1 MISSIATIFKK
12 LKLDTHEN
20 VGWGRIHLPEMELH
34 TTAWWLSVDHA
45 AVASWRREE
54 LDAALVGAGRALQT
68 VASVLLMAD
77 PHDLGMVAQ
86 VRSPHAERPVIY
98 LWEAAPGGV
107 GMSPR
112 LFERTEE
119 LVAGALELVEGCGC
133 EAGCPA
139 CVGPRGESRL
149 DARGLAHRLLSLLQE
164 PDPHAAAPTVMQ
176 GAADAA

>member
-1 MISSIATIFKK
+1 
-12 LKLDTHEN
+12 
-20 VGWGRIHLPEMELH
+20 V
-34 TTAWWLSVDHA
+34 VD
-45 AVASWRREE
+45 WRREE

-86 VRSPHAERPVIY
+86 VQSPHQEQPVIY

-107 GMSPR
+107 GMAPR

-119 LVAGALELVEGCGC
+119 LMEGALELVAACDC
-133 EAGCPA
+133 EVGCPA

-149 DARGLAHRLLSLLQE
+149 DGRSLSERLLRLLTGQVAPTRGARATE
-164 PDPHAAAPTVMQ
+164 AAA
-176 GAADAA
+176 